1 MLQEMCQRGTGWDES
16 LARALKVRWET
27 WRKEHLSNIT
37 LRQLWHAPRR
47 NVDVGDI
54 VIIKEED
61 VPRNEWKLAMVVEA
75 PEDDDG
81 LLRKVT
87 VQVGERK
94 LGKKGERLNQP
105 SIVQR
110 PIQKLVVL
118 VKSSE

>member
-1 MLQEMCQRGTGWDES
+1 MEEGIP
-16 LARALKVRWET
+16 V
-27 WRKEHLSNIT
+27 NII
-37 LRQLWHAPRR
+37 LRQRWHAPRR

-94 LGKKGERLNQP
+94 LGKKGEQP

-110 PIQKLVVL
+110 PIQKLEVL

>member
-1 MLQEMCQRGTGWDES
+1 MGQRGTGWDES

-37 LRQLWHAPRR
+37 LRQWWHAR

-61 VPRNEWKLAMVVEA
+61 VPRNEWKLAKVVEA

-81 LLRKVT
+81 LVRKVT

-94 LGKKGERLNQP
+94 LGKKGEQP

-110 PIQKLVVL
+110 PIQKLEVL